1 MEDVL
6 KISNDGN
13 MLTYCGD
20 VYVKQSMPENGKL
33 IMFVDGNKVVDV
45 DILDIISKS
54 IDPISRLDTDYI
66 ISLLRKSKCE
76 LYDEVHIYDDGS
88 IMLGHGR
95 MSKLTIDDINMIKDF
110 LFEGNE
116 KRNLT
121 NKKISAFPKEKG
133 LPIGINAFHQVVFN
147 ICKKQFEVPVE
158 PKKE

>member
-20 VYVKQSMPENGKL
+20 VYVKQTMPENGKL

-54 IDPISRLDTDYI
+54 IDPISQLDTDYI
-66 ISLLRKSKCE
+66 ISLLRKSKCV
-76 LYDEVHIYDDGS
+76 LYDEVHIYNDGS

-110 LFEGNE
+110 LFEGN
-116 KRNLT
+116 LT
-121 NKKISAFPKEKG
+121 NKKISAFPKEKE
-133 LPIGINAFHQVVFN
+133 LPIGSDAFHQVVFN

-158 PKKE
+158 PEKE

>member
-20 VYVKQSMPENGKL
+20 VYVKQTMPENGKL

-45 DILDIISKS
+45 DILGIISKR
-54 IDPISRLDTDYI
+54 IDPISQLDTDYI

-95 MSKLTIDDINMIKDF
+95 MSKLTIDDINMVKDF
-110 LFEGNE
+110 LFEGN
-116 KRNLT
+116 KKKDLT
-121 NKKISAFPKEKG
+121 NKKISAFPEEKG
-133 LPIGINAFHQVVFN
+133 LPIRSDAFHQVVFN